1 MKSFYSLIKISPNSL
16 SDDKLTVG
24 IILFDGDHYKERFS
38 VTKINLAKS
47 LVDINKDLIDFVI
60 KEIKNKIKET
70 NELIKQ
76 SKDDLFGYEFINSE
90 YFNYLD
96 SYSNGIFKFT
106 QSNLITGTI
115 TDNSFAKLYRLLVDS
130 KEKNKKSNE
139 LIKLEKEFYNRID
152 SNLIKRVEGRIHT
165 NITLDSHII
174 PATSNFVLD
183 CIGKNGTL
191 IGAKSLSF
199 TQTKET
205 LQKTVNNYIS
215 VIAQLSAS
223 FRQDLLSNTFY
234 LIADEPTKK
243 GSYEAK
249 YWNQLRNNEKI
260 FRVIPSSESGEIAET
275 VEKSNAQ
282 MFLEEFK

>member
-24 IILFDGDHYKERFS
+24 IILFDGNHYKEKFS
-38 VTKINLAKS
+38 VAKTNLAKS

-70 NELIKQ
+70 NALIKQ
-76 SKDDLFGYEFINSE
+76 SKDDLFGYDVIDSE
-90 YFNYLD
+90 YFKYLN
-96 SYSNGIFKFT
+96 SYSNGIFKF
-106 QSNLITGTI
+106 SKPNYIAGAVN
-115 TDNSFAKLYRLLVDS
+115 DSSFKKLYHLFVDS
-130 KEKNKKSNE
+130 KEKNEKSNE
-139 LIKLEKEFYNRID
+139 IVILEKEFYKRVNH
-152 SNLIKRVEGRIHT
+152 NLIKRVEGKIHT
-165 NITLDSHII
+165 NIILDSHII
-174 PATSNFVLD
+174 PATSTFKLD

-223 FRQDLLSNTFY
+223 YSQDLRSNMFY

-243 GSYEAK
+243 SSYESS
-249 YWNQLRNNEKI
+249 YWNQLRKNEKI
-260 FRVIPSSESGEIAET
+260 FRVIPSSESGEVADT
-275 VEKSNAQ
+275 VERNNAQ
-282 MFLEEFK
+282 MFLEEVK